1 MAQNWFEQARI
12 ECEEHGPENL
22 VKPCF
27 RASAIV
33 PFERGV
39 RAAVQWSISTK
50 PGAPQFPGMR
60 RYLTTAILQD
70 RAKYGAIHGW
80 RFGRRNPPEWAV
92 DLLIRHLEDRA
103 TEYQAAADALRAS
116 KKKTA
121 PKPGGG

>member
-1 MAQNWFEQARI
+1 MLRNLIEQAQI
-12 ECEEHGPENL
+12 ECGQHGPENL

-27 RASAIV
+27 RAPAIV

-60 RYLTTAILQD
+60 RYLTTTILQD

-92 DLLIRHLEDRA
+92 DFLIRHLEDRA
-103 TEYQAAADALRAS
+103 AECQNAADALRAS
-116 KKKTA
+116 KKENRPQIDK
-121 PKPGGG
+121 